1 MAEKSLGSRSTTAEV
16 LAGVDLKGKN
26 IVVTGA
32 NTGIGFEAA
41 RAMAAA
47 GAEVILACRSIEKAD
62 EAVARIRQRH
72 PDADA
77 QGSALDLASVA
88 SIRQFCEQIPFETI
102 DVLVCNAGLVPSRYQ
117 ETEEGIESCV
127 GVCHFGHFVLCKLLL
142 HKLLQSNEA
151 RVVMVSSESH
161 RSPAR
166 LDFDHFPLTEAT
178 FSSLKAYGQAKL
190 CNVLFANE
198 LQRRYG
204 AQGLNACS
212 LHPGALITTDI
223 GRYSGVLGMLVRLVS
238 PFTKNPD
245 QGAATTVYCA
255 ARATTEE
262 IQGSYFSHCTKV
274 GSSKEA
280 NNAEVA
286 SRLWALSE
294 DFCGS
299 HGVTDQADDSQRTST
314 PA

>member
-1 MAEKSLGSRSTTAEV
+1 MTEKRLGSRSTTAEV
-16 LAGVDLKGKN
+16 LAGVDLTGKK
-26 IVVTGA
+26 IIVTGA

-41 RAMAAA
+41 RAFAAA
-47 GAEVILACRSIEKAD
+47 GADVVLACRSIEKAD
-62 EAVARIRQRH
+62 EAVARIRQCH
-72 PDADA
+72 PDARS
-77 QGSALDLASVA
+77 QGLALDLASVS
-88 SIRQFCEQIPFETI
+88 SIRHFCTQLPFETI

-117 ETEEGIESCV
+117 ETEDGIELCV

-142 HKLLQSNEA
+142 DKILKSNDA

-161 RSPAR
+161 RSPAK
-166 LDFDHFPLTEAT
+166 LDFDHFPLSQLT

-204 AQGLNACS
+204 KRGLSACS

-223 GRYSGVLGMLVRLVS
+223 GRYSGVLGLLVKLVS

-255 ARATTEE
+255 ARATPEE
-262 IQGSYFSHCTKV
+262 IRGSYFSHCRKV

-280 NNAEVA
+280 NNAETA
-286 SRLWALSE
+286 GRLWALSE
-294 DFCGS
+294 AFCES
-299 HGVTDQADDSQRTST
+299 HGVTHQAGS
-314 PA
+314 P